1 MAGLAMATIVPS
13 RATIMTPMA
22 TAKRVSQGWPRSP
35 FGGSGAG
42 SVRRSGGDAGS
53 ESSYDE
59 ANVSH

>member
-22 TAKRVSQGWPRSP
+22 TEKRVSHGWPRSP

-42 SVRRSGGDAGS
+42 RSGAATATG
-53 ESSYDE
+53 
-59 ANVSH
+59 V